1 MTDCDEC
8 RFFHGDWI
16 CCERNYGAMAILNTI
31 GNCDNFEPGKYD
43 PYNLESTKGDN
54 KPC

>member
-1 MTDCDEC
+1 MVIGFVVKE
-8 RFFHGDWI
+8 I
-16 CCERNYGAMAILNTI
+16 MERWSILNTI